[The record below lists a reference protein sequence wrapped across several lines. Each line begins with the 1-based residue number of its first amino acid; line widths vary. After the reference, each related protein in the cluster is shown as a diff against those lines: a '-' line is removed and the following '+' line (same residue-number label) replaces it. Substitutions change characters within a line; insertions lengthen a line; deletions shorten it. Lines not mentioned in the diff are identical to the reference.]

1 MGNLTGVLAAATRT
15 LSSYSQALGVV
26 QDNIANVATPG
37 YARQRV
43 SLAPILVPIT
53 GQNLGVEI
61 SSIQSL
67 RDNLLEAQVRIA
79 GQTSSFFGKTAQI
92 IESLEPAFRLSGG
105 NSLGESIDSFF
116 AAASA
121 LSVSPDDFNLRRGL
135 LNAADRLASTFRKT
149 NFDLSRV
156 QTSVDTEINSTVRH
170 VNSLLQQAADLGVAR
185 GSSPDGSLNS
195 SAETRLS
202 QVLGELSELIGFRV
216 LDQRD
221 GTLTIVGSGG
231 TPLAVGATVFP
242 LTVSIGADS
251 ATLFAF
257 GDTDV
262 TAAFIDEG
270 GSLAALLDARNN
282 TLPRFLGEIDR
293 LAKSVA
299 DQVNEQFLR
308 GATITGGPGVELF
321 TYATS
326 FFEGTGRTAGTA
338 GAATPAPPVSIDVTF
353 SGGVTGSITAVLDS
367 FFVAAAAPAGPAAGD
382 TASITFTSADGS
394 IERTI
399 TTAPLLG
406 SEDAAALATRLND
419 QIALDPDL
427 AGLITFSD
435 SGGSIKVVLSDQAGQ
450 GFTFTS
456 ETSNVA
462 FTTGLEA
469 GGTLGG
475 HSAEEIAA
483 ALNAEVAADAALTAA
498 GIRFSAVQG
507 EVRIDGDDAFDF
519 TIVDNDPAVTG
530 FVSGLAGSGS
540 AGGAPAATTLSVANI
555 GLAEVSAGTLSAP
568 DGNGTVLAVTA
579 LADAPVVGGL
589 TFTDFYANLVT
600 EVGDAGSA
608 AQSQFET
615 QELVFIAAQNTRD
628 AFSGVDINEESIQL
642 VQFEQAYQAMLR
654 VIQIVDSLASELL
667 TLGR

>member
-1 MGNLTGVLAAATRT
+1 M
-15 LSSYSQALGVV
+15 
-26 QDNIANVATPG
+26 
-37 YARQRV
+37 
-43 SLAPILVPIT
+43 
-53 GQNLGVEI
+53 
-61 SSIQSL
+61 
-67 RDNLLEAQVRIA
+67 
-79 GQTSSFFGKTAQI
+79 
-92 IESLEPAFRLSGG
+92 
-105 NSLGESIDSFF
+105 
-116 AAASA
+116 
-121 LSVSPDDFNLRRGL
+121 
-135 LNAADRLASTFRKT
+135 
-149 NFDLSRV
+149 
-156 QTSVDTEINSTVRH
+156 
-170 VNSLLQQAADLGVAR
+170 
-185 GSSPDGSLNS
+185 
-195 SAETRLS
+195 
-202 QVLGELSELIGFRV
+202 
-216 LDQRD
+216 
-221 GTLTIVGSGG
+221 
-231 TPLAVGATVFP
+231 
-242 LTVSIGADS
+242 
-251 ATLFAF
+251 
-257 GDTDV
+257 
-262 TAAFIDEG
+262 
-270 GSLAALLDARNN
+270 
-282 TLPRFLGEIDR
+282 
-293 LAKSVA
+293 
-299 DQVNEQFLR
+299 
-308 GATITGGPGVELF
+308 
-321 TYATS
+321 
-326 FFEGTGRTAGTA
+326 
-338 GAATPAPPVSIDVTF
+338 
-353 SGGVTGSITAVLDS
+353 
-367 FFVAAAAPAGPAAGD
+367 
-382 TASITFTSADGS
+382 
-394 IERTI
+394 
-399 TTAPLLG
+399 
-406 SEDAAALATRLND
+406 
-419 QIALDPDL
+419 
-427 AGLITFSD
+427 
-435 SGGSIKVVLSDQAGQ
+435 LSDQAGQ